1 MYYIDPIPKAYI
13 STMLTQIQCPSGIS
27 VLTSSARIDG
37 CLLIPVPGSGTVQL
51 YSYVSDLLQGATHQ
65 YWWYFGWLM
74 LTLVL
79 IRAISVWLFKT
90 VSHLER

>member
-1 MYYIDPIPKAYI
+1 MPKAYI
-13 STMLTQIQCPSGIS
+13 ATMLTQVQCDSGIS
-27 VLTSSARIDG
+27 VRTTTARIDE
-37 CLLIPVPGSGTVQL
+37 CLLIAVPGSGTVQL
-51 YSYVSDLLQGATHQ
+51 YSYVSDLLQGATHR

-79 IRAISVWLFKT
+79 IRAITVWLFKT